1 MKLKKV
7 STGWKIF
14 ILFFGLFLFSQ
25 TIFILEVKNVSF
37 NQHYLEEIYG
47 DYNSLNFD
55 GKINSIF
62 SYQSWLLNELVNGKY
77 SNNIN
82 FEKDYPVFDYVFKNL
97 PYYSIVY
104 PSYQYYYFQFD
115 YSGKEFA
122 GNLRFTETENGKL
135 AFGYSEKDNFEKGS
149 YFKLFDE
156 ADGFFVEK
164 VSDEIVKINYDGH
177 TKWFKIFSLSELPE
191 KINLS
196 KDEEV
201 ISKIIDESG
210 INFYLIYNS
219 HVNSFYYL
227 AENGMLLENLEDLGK
242 NSYMG
247 LRTNY
252 IYYFDSENNR
262 FLLAGVSEQNIDK
275 NNYFD
280 GPFDQIPQ
288 YLDIREQIY
297 FAYPYTKRNGGLDE
311 RWHFLDKENVRV
323 AISPYI
329 KYNNFNEILERV
341 ENCKNK
347 NLEHSEFLLCLTY
360 ESKKDEHLKF
370 PDIFYENGTLK
381 NNSS

>member
-262 FLLAGVSEQNIDK
+262 FLLS
-275 NNYFD
+275 
-280 GPFDQIPQ
+280 
-288 YLDIREQIY
+288 
-297 FAYPYTKRNGGLDE
+297 
-311 RWHFLDKENVRV
+311 
-323 AISPYI
+323 
-329 KYNNFNEILERV
+329 
-341 ENCKNK
+341 
-347 NLEHSEFLLCLTY
+347 
-360 ESKKDEHLKF
+360 LK
-370 PDIFYENGTLK
+370 PK
-381 NNSS
+381 P